1 MSSTAD
7 MSGNPR
13 PAGRTGTAEQA
24 TEETAM
30 TASEYA
36 GEADTR
42 EFVGGFTGLVPEAPE
57 SAGADEA
64 DAATASVDLLTP
76 PEGMRDV
83 DAELAAP
90 PRAKLPRVTLLLAAG
105 VLLAGGFFAGVKVDR
120 WQNGTGGETAR
131 GTAAGA
137 GRQNAAGQGQT
148 AGNTA
153 GGTAGTAAG
162 QGGTRANAAGA
173 GATVGT
179 VKLVDGSTVYVTD
192 ASGTIVKVTTNAD
205 TKIQVSQ
212 AGKPA
217 DLKPGDTVV
226 VRGAAGADGTVAAST
241 VTQGQAGAGLTSG
254 GFGGAGAA
262 AGTGAG
268 TGTGGG
274 TRAGTGS
281 GRG

>member
-1 MSSTAD
+1 MSND
-7 MSGNPR
+7 LR

-30 TASEYA
+30 AASEYA

-42 EFVGGFTGLVPEAPE
+42 EFVGGFSGLAPEAADPQ
-57 SAGADEA
+57 GPDEA
-64 DAATASVDLLTP
+64 AAAAASVDLLAP
-76 PEGMRDV
+76 PEGARDV
-83 DAELAAP
+83 EEELAAP

-120 WQNGTGGETAR
+120 WQNGTGEDAAR
-131 GTAAGA
+131 GTAPAA
-137 GRQNAAGQGQT
+137 GRQNTAAQGQG
-148 AGNTA
+148 AA
-153 GGTAGTAAG
+153 GTAG
-162 QGGTRANAAGA
+162 QPGGRTGTGGA
-173 GATVGT
+173 GTTTGT

-212 AGKPA
+212 DGKPA

-226 VRGAAGADGTVAAST
+226 VRGAAGDDGTVAAST
-241 VTQGQAGAGLTSG
+241 VTQGQAGAGLASG
-254 GFGGAGAA
+254 GFGGAGTA

-268 TGTGGG
+268 TGAGG

>member
-1 MSSTAD
+1 
-7 MSGNPR
+7 
-13 PAGRTGTAEQA
+13 
-24 TEETAM
+24 M

-42 EFVGGFTGLVPEAPE
+42 EFVGGFTGLAPDASAPE
-57 SAGADEA
+57 DASRA
-64 DAATASVDLLTP
+64 DAATAAVDLLTP

-120 WQNGTGGETAR
+120 WQNGTSGDTVR
-131 GTAAGA
+131 GTAGGT

-148 AGNTA
+148 AG
-153 GGTAGTAAG
+153 GTAGAAAG
-162 QGGTRANAAGA
+162 QGGGRAGAAGAGA

-212 AGKPA
+212 NGKPA

-226 VRGAAGADGTVAAST
+226 VRGAAGDDGTVAAST
-241 VTQGQAGAGLTSG
+241 VTQSQAGTGLTAG
-254 GFGGAGAA
+254 GFGGAG
-262 AGTGAG
+262 TGAG
-268 TGTGGG
+268 TAAGAGAGAGNGTGGG